1 MYIYDS
7 IVIGEGIYGLYVGIK
22 CLTQGQKT
30 VIIEKKSILE
40 QEMKSEELFTIFPE
54 NNKLIINLLKMYNI
68 EYEIYY
74 ISKNEKSVLN
84 DIVYISK
91 SMSSTIL
98 TYMSFETLLA
108 KHINKEELQTFR
120 KNSIFYY
127 QLKQMNSIDAV
138 KYIETTILKNV
149 LFTYYKQAKD
159 LLTRLR
165 EHYLLL
171 GGKILYQTYITN
183 VNKIYNMSFIS
194 VIGLKIHYKCKI
206 LFSTLKKENVLS
218 IIRWQYNKQILFNS
232 ISNSKNMQKEYQ
244 TKKCVGYML
253 SKYNLSLPTLKDIDT
268 KDTYVW
274 KVGINSQ
281 DVYDKLRNPEN
292 NIYLCNDIYSKH
304 QGMLYGGIELI
315 EDNFSTLSF
324 NSLILSINNATKFA

>member
-7 IVIGEGIYGLYVGIK
+7 IVLGEGIYGLYVGIK

-40 QEMKSEELFTIFPE
+40 QEMRPDELLTVFPE
-54 NNKLIINLLKMYNI
+54 NNKFMINLLKMCNIQYEKYN
-68 EYEIYY
+68 
-74 ISKNEKSVLN
+74 ISKNERSVLN

-108 KHINKEELQTFR
+108 KHINKEHLDTFR
-120 KNSIFYY
+120 QNSIFYY

-138 KYIETTILKNV
+138 KYIEKTILKNC
-149 LFTYYKQAKD
+149 LFTYHKHCKD
-159 LLTRLR
+159 LLVRLR

-171 GGKILYQTYITN
+171 GGKVLYQTYITN
-183 VNKIYNMSFIS
+183 VNNIYNMSYINVIS
-194 VIGLKIHYKCKI
+194 LKMHYKCKI
-206 LFSTLKKENVLS
+206 LFSTLKKENILS

-244 TKKCVGYML
+244 AKKCLGYML
-253 SKYNLSLPTLKDIDT
+253 SKYNLSLPTLKDRDT

-274 KVGINSQ
+274 KVGINSEE
-281 DVYDKLRNPEN
+281 VYDKLRNPEQ

-315 EDNFSTLSF
+315 EDNFSTLALS
-324 NSLILSINNATKFA
+324 SLMLSINKATKFA